1 MPSPFPGMDPYLE
14 DEKLWPAF
22 QHQLV
27 ASLYQILLP
36 GLVDR
41 YRARIT
47 QRTYH
52 TEEPLFTSIIR
63 QERIEEFIEIR
74 QRTDGRLV
82 TLIDI
87 ASPINKSLSQGRT
100 AYHDTRRAARGHNAN
115 VVEVDLILQGKP
127 LLDFSRDGLPEWDF
141 AVTVT
146 RCTQPERYEIYTST
160 LPKRLPRFKVPLAPD
175 DRDTVLDLQ
184 ATFAR
189 AYDQGNFGHSID
201 YATGPATRMTD
212 AQRDWA
218 GEWLKQMKLRTA

>member
-1 MPSPFPGMDPYLE
+1 M
-14 DEKLWPAF
+14 F

-27 ASLYQILLP
+27 ASLYQVLLP

-41 YRARIT
+41 YRARIH
-47 QRTYH
+47 QRTYV

-63 QERIEEFIEIR
+63 QERTEEFIEVR

-82 TLIDI
+82 TLVDV
-87 ASPINKSLSQGRT
+87 ASPINKSLSQGRA
-100 AYHDTRRAARGHNAN
+100 AYHETRRVARAQNAS
-115 VVEVDLILQGKP
+115 VVEIDLSLQGKP
-127 LLDFSRDGLPEWDF
+127 LLDYSRDGLPEWDY

-146 RCTQPERYEIYTST
+146 RCTQPERYEIYTAT

-189 AYDQGNFGHSID
+189 AFDQGNFAARID
-201 YATGPATRMTD
+201 YKRDPSARMTD
-212 AQRDWA
+212 AHRRWI
-218 GEWLKQMKLRTA
+218 GEWLRQMRLG